1 MGVGAMRMKM
11 RSEKIMSDW
20 NINLNNGN
28 LAKTFNM
35 MAGNLYETEWQGTT
49 ITVKIAPKRCEL
61 MIDGKTQDFKEGS
74 FSSFTPENFIL
85 RGRNEAGD
93 RIEVKLERKLLIL
106 SKFVFYF
113 NGKYIYSA
121 DIK

>member
-1 MGVGAMRMKM
+1 MQPNMGVGAMRMKM

-49 ITVKIAPKRCEL
+49 ITVKKPQNVVNL
-61 MIDGKTQDFKEGS
+61 
-74 FSSFTPENFIL
+74 
-85 RGRNEAGD
+85 
-93 RIEVKLERKLLIL
+93 
-106 SKFVFYF
+106 
-113 NGKYIYSA
+113 
-121 DIK
+121 

>member
-1 MGVGAMRMKM
+1 
-11 RSEKIMSDW
+11 MSDW

-49 ITVKIAPKRCEL
+49 ITVKKAPKRCEL
-61 MIDGKTQDFKEGS
+61 MSDGKTQDFKEGS